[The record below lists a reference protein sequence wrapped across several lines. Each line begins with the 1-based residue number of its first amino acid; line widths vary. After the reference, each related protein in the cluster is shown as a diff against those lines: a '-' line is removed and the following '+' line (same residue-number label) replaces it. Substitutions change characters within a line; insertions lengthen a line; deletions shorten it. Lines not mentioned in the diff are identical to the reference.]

1 MRAKRNTRPEENPM
15 EIEAEIRD
23 FIARNLLYSESGL
36 PHGDDAS
43 FLDEGTIDS
52 IGVLELVN
60 FVGEH
65 FGLTVSPTEITPEN
79 FDSVTR
85 LARFVRNRKT
95 PGAPAGP

>member
-1 MRAKRNTRPEENPM
+1 M
-15 EIEAEIRD
+15 EIEVEIRE
-23 FIARNLLYSESGL
+23 FIAHNLLYSEGGL

-60 FVGEH
+60 FVSER

-85 LARFVRNRKT
+85 LARFIRSRSASIART
-95 PGAPAGP
+95 GS

>member
-1 MRAKRNTRPEENPM
+1 M

-23 FIARNLLYSESGL
+23 FIARNLLYSEGGL

-60 FVGEH
+60 FVSEH

-85 LARFVRNRKT
+85 LARFIRDRRASS
-95 PGAPAGP
+95 APTGP